1 MLPGRKLTA
10 DAFLTVLRRRP
21 VLFIGP
27 LFLGV
32 LGGLLYSR
40 MQPSLYRS
48 DALVQVVPQRIPE
61 TYVESTV
68 TERVEDRLS
77 SLAQQVLSRTQLEA
91 VIIEFDLY
99 REERRSKPME
109 DVFELMTQRVQ
120 EAPIEVARAS

>member
-1 MLPGRKLTA
+1 MLPGRELTIDWMLKA
-10 DAFLTVLRRRP
+10 LLRRRW
-21 VLFIGP
+21 LFIVP
-27 LFLGV
+27 LFLGG

-40 MQPSLYRS
+40 SQPTLYRS

-61 TYVESTV
+61 AYVESTV
-68 TERVEDRLS
+68 TSRVEDRLS
-77 SLAQQVLSRTQLEA
+77 SIAQQVLSRTQLEA

-99 REERRSKPME
+99 RDERRSHPMG